1 VVPELQHEM
10 TKSEGQVLSPTRTLW
25 HRKLVRAGQLLFCW
39 AIGILNLLSYRT
51 NAQTAREYEVKAI
64 FLYNFVQFVEW
75 PPSAFEDPSSPI
87 RIGIL
92 GANPLGRTLE
102 ETVKNETVR
111 NRKVVILQARQIDEL
126 KNCHMAFIARGEKG
140 KLAEVISVVDSRP
153 ILTVSEVDGF
163 LQMGGI
169 VNFYLDG
176 KKIRFEV
183 NPETAQRQQLKI
195 SSELLA
201 LGKRAILDPSRKE
214 K

>member
-1 VVPELQHEM
+1 M
-10 TKSEGQVLSPTRTLW
+10 TKSGGQFLSLKQTFRRP
-25 HRKLVRAGQLLFCW
+25 KLVRAGRLLFCW
-39 AIGILNLLSYRT
+39 AVGILNILSHNT
-51 NAQTAREYEVKAI
+51 NAQSAREYEVKAI

-75 PPSAFEDPSSPI
+75 PANAFESPSSPI

-102 ETVKNETVR
+102 EAVKNETVR
-111 NRKVVILQARQIDEL
+111 NRKVVIQQVRQVDEL
-126 KNCHMAFIARGEKG
+126 KNCHMAFISRAEKS
-140 KLAEVISVVDSRP
+140 KLTEVISTVDSSP

-176 KKIRFEV
+176 KKVRFEL
-183 NPETAQRQQLKI
+183 NPEAAQRQQLKI

-201 LGKRAILDPSRKE
+201 LGKKVSLDPPKKE